1 MFGCLRR
8 QKRGAIAL
16 DVGSEGVKLLQLTHS
31 DGRCRVLAAG
41 RGAFDPPPGAGDPQR
56 RRQLA
61 VQAVRELLQTG
72 RFRGRRVVSCLRTDE
87 LAVKN
92 VRLPQMPEQELRRA
106 VLWEARERFG
116 FEVDGERLHYL
127 RAGQVRQ
134 GGQMREEVI
143 LIAAAP
149 DTLAGHLDMLSEM
162 HLSPLHIGAEPVALL
177 RAYRRRLRRAEDES
191 TVSVLVD
198 VGLGGARVVVARG
211 QQALLIKSIEL
222 GGRTFNEAVGQAL
235 GLSYAEAA
243 HLRRRRAFRS
253 RPSGEQMP
261 ADQVEWSIF
270 DAVRGSV
277 EALAREISLCLR
289 YCSVTFRGLRPAEI
303 TLTGGEA
310 YDPAVAKLLGQ
321 CLDCRCVVGRPLEG
335 VEISGVDLGEDRR
348 SVLTEWSVATGLAL
362 HGLWAGGTVGTW
374 SHERDRV
381 PA

>member
-16 DVGSEGVKLLQLTHS
+16 DVGSGGVKLLQLTHS
-31 DGRCRVLAAG
+31 DGHCRVLAAG
-41 RGAFDPPPGAGDPQR
+41 RGAFEPPPGPDDPHR

-61 VQAVRELLQTG
+61 VQAVRELLGTG

-116 FEVDGERLHYL
+116 FEVHGERLHYL
-127 RAGQVRQ
+127 RAGEVRQ
-134 GGQMREEVI
+134 GGQMRQEVI
-143 LIAAAP
+143 LIAVAP
-149 DTLAGHLDMLSEM
+149 ETLAGHLDMLSEM
-162 HLSPLHIGAEPVALL
+162 QLSPVHIGAEPVALL

-198 VGLGGARVVVARG
+198 VGLGGTRVAVARG
-211 QQALLIKSIEL
+211 QQALLIKAIEL

-261 ADQVEWSIF
+261 GDQVEWSIF

-289 YCSVTFRGLRPAEI
+289 YCSVTFRGLRPTEI

-310 YDPAVAKLLGQ
+310 YDPAVAKLLGE

-362 HGLWAGGTVGTW
+362 HGLWAGERVGTW